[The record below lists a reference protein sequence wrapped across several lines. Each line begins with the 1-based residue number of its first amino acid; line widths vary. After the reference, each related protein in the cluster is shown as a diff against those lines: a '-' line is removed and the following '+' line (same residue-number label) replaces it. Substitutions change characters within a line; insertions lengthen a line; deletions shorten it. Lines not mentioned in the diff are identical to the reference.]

1 MHDPEPKEAD
11 PMTRKLLVLP
21 LFAVALALAACGD
34 DNKSNDTSSA
44 TTDQQTTQA
53 TTETTP
59 SGGAAA
65 GGSKLKVEADPS
77 GALKFTKD
85 SLAAK
90 AGSVTI
96 EMDNPSPVPHAIAVE
111 GNGVDK
117 DGETVDKGGK
127 SVITVDLKPG
137 DYEFYCPVPGHKEGG
152 MKGTLTVK

>member
-1 MHDPEPKEAD
+1 
-11 PMTRKLLVLP
+11 MTRKLLVLP
-21 LFAVALALAACGD
+21 LFALALALAACGD
-34 DNKSNDTSSA
+34 DNKSSDTSSA

-59 SGGAAA
+59 STG
-65 GGSKLKVEADPS
+65 GGSKLTVEADPS

-85 SLAAK
+85 RLEAK
-90 AGSVTI
+90 AGTVTI

-117 DGETVDKGGK
+117 DGEVVQKGGK
-127 SVITVDLKPG
+127 SVVTVDLKPG